1 MNFVSII
8 TATYNS
14 EKYILEVYE
23 SIKKQKHENWEW
35 IVTDDF
41 STDKTFDILKSIANK
56 DKRVKIF
63 QNHINSGAALSRNNS
78 MKNAAGEFIA
88 FIDSDDLWFPDKLSK
103 QIQFMNEN
111 NIDFSFTSYELI
123 NEKGESLNKYIDIKN
138 KNSSY
143 GYYDMLKKKATL
155 GCSTVVLRRS
165 KIKKMKMPNIRTG
178 QDYAF
183 WLNILKEGVKAHLFR
198 EVLTKYRITPG
209 SISRNKIK
217 KALRQWGIYRHYE
230 HLNYFKSILCFV
242 SYAKNAIFRK

>member
-1 MNFVSII
+1 
-8 TATYNS
+8 
-14 EKYILEVYE
+14 
-23 SIKKQKHENWEW
+23 
-35 IVTDDF
+35 
-41 STDKTFDILKSIANK
+41 
-56 DKRVKIF
+56 
-63 QNHINSGAALSRNNS
+63 
-78 MKNAAGEFIA
+78 
-88 FIDSDDLWFPDKLSK
+88 
-103 QIQFMNEN
+103 MNEN

-123 NEKGESLNKYIDIKN
+123 NGKGESLNKYIDIKN

-183 WLNILKEGVKAHLFR
+183 WLNILKEGMKAHLFR

-217 KALRQWGIYRHYE
+217 KAL
-230 HLNYFKSILCFV
+230 
-242 SYAKNAIFRK
+242 

>member
-14 EKYILEVYE
+14 EKYILELYE

-123 NEKGESLNKYIDIKN
+123 NGKGESLNKYIDIKN
-138 KNSSY
+138 KKFK
-143 GYYDMLKKKATL
+143 LWLLRHVKEKATL

-165 KIKKMKMPNIRTG
+165 KIKNE
-178 QDYAF
+178 
-183 WLNILKEGVKAHLFR
+183 N
-198 EVLTKYRITPG
+198 
-209 SISRNKIK
+209 
-217 KALRQWGIYRHYE
+217 
-230 HLNYFKSILCFV
+230 
-242 SYAKNAIFRK
+242 AKH

>member
-14 EKYILEVYE
+14 EKYILELYE

-41 STDKTFDILKSIANK
+41 STDKTFDILKSIASK

-111 NIDFSFTSYELI
+111 N
-123 NEKGESLNKYIDIKN
+123 
-138 KNSSY
+138 
-143 GYYDMLKKKATL
+143 
-155 GCSTVVLRRS
+155 
-165 KIKKMKMPNIRTG
+165 
-178 QDYAF
+178 
-183 WLNILKEGVKAHLFR
+183 
-198 EVLTKYRITPG
+198 
-209 SISRNKIK
+209 
-217 KALRQWGIYRHYE
+217 
-230 HLNYFKSILCFV
+230 
-242 SYAKNAIFRK
+242 